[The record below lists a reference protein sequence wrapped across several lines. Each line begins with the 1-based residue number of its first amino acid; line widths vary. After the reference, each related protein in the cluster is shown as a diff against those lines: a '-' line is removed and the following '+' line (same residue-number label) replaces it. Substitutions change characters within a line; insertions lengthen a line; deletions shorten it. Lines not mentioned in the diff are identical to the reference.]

1 MKRNSKRRNY
11 FELTFKEKQM
21 VNNIMLKQ
29 EGYFNVFN
37 ISIMIVSALCMLV
50 SISQNN
56 LVLVLVISLIM
67 FLVLR
72 FKLFYYYLKHT
83 EINFDIDSKENKE
96 ISKYTD
102 NQTNLI
108 FGIFGIFAIS
118 MFIVILGIC
127 GVFDNNDSSG
137 SSDNGYHTKCT
148 TRPDG
153 KRCCTSCKKTS
164 YGDVGCYTTC
174 N

>member
-1 MKRNSKRRNY
+1 MKRRSY
-11 FELTFKEKQM
+11 FKLTGKEKQM

-29 EGYFNVFN
+29 ECYFNVFN

-56 LVLVLVISLIM
+56 LVLMLIIYLIM

-102 NQTNLI
+102 NQTKLI
-108 FGIFGIFAIS
+108 FGIFGILAIS
-118 MFIVILGIC
+118 MFIMILGIC
-127 GVFDNNDSSG
+127 GVFDNNDDTNG
-137 SSDNGYHTKCT
+137 SSCYTRDDGTKC
-148 TRPDG
+148 
-153 KRCCTSCKKTS
+153 CTACRKNE
-164 YGDVGCYTTC
+164 YGIPKCSTVC

>member
-1 MKRNSKRRNY
+1 MKRNIKRRNY

-29 EGYFNVFN
+29 EGYFSIFN
-37 ISIMIVSALCMLV
+37 ISIMIISALCMFISL
-50 SISQNN
+50 SQNN

-102 NQTNLI
+102 NQTKLI
-108 FGIFGIFAIS
+108 FGIFGIFAIL

-127 GVFDNNDSSG
+127 GVFDNNDSGG

>member
-37 ISIMIVSALCMLV
+37 ISIMIISALCMFISL
-50 SISQNN
+50 SQNN
-56 LVLVLVISLIM
+56 LVLVLIISLIM

-102 NQTNLI
+102 NQTKLI
-108 FGIFGIFAIS
+108 FGIFGIFAIL

-127 GVFDNNDSSG
+127 GAFDNNDSSG

>member
-29 EGYFNVFN
+29 EGYFSIFN
-37 ISIMIVSALCMLV
+37 ISIMIISALCMFISL
-50 SISQNN
+50 SQNN
-56 LVLVLVISLIM
+56 LILVLVISLIM

-102 NQTNLI
+102 NQTKLI
-108 FGIFGIFAIS
+108 FGIFGIFAIL